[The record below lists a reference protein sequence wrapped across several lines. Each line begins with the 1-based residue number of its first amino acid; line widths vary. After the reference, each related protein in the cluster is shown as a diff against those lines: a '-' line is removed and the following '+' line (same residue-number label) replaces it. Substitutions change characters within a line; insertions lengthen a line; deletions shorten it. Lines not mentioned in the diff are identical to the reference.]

1 MISFPPPRLPKPV
14 HTPAGGVF
22 QPYWM
27 IVGEWSS
34 TGQVSAAEREN
45 VCRRLAAYAQR
56 ELRRALAKAILE
68 TDFHKIPRLLE
79 PTFEPARQIA
89 NKLDLSLHTLDGL
102 VRHTT
107 GLSARE
113 WWDVLRAAEPVVGLL
128 VRLRQEFHDFFAA
141 YVFDD
146 AARPPACRRHPP
158 SLAELQTALR
168 RHRRARASTASARAW
183 HAGFLNT
190 RRLDRAAL
198 LHHRFTA
205 GELELELLEEIH
217 ASWTWNAPARR
228 LVPPAVPLRR
238 EAREGL
244 PEIEGFGRDMDS
256 FLKLRGRA
264 RDEDHLRWRRDSRR
278 QKQDPLEGPD
288 RYRAFKSLDDV
299 RYGEP
304 FCYLEHDPDTGDY
317 LVVHLVRGRKTVEN
331 LGPVLPPEVA
341 ARFSDP
347 DDDDDTTA
355 TDDTAVT
362 EDTENKKEDTDSA
375 DRLLDP
381 QAGSQEP
388 EADGQ
393 PLAATDQ
400 NPTAGSLHPS
410 CRRGATGRSQCD
422 RADPPAT
429 ANHSVQSAT
438 GGQKPSFPSSEFSVA
453 YVASSPPSRTQCTDS
468 AKSARS
474 GNPRPATENEKEP
487 APHSFCKSA
496 SASPPAQPETL
507 NSKPENLCSKPETVP
522 SESQPDENEE
532 PGPATARPC
541 AHAAA
546 GG

>member
-1 MISFPPPRLPKPV
+1 MISFPPPRLPRPV
-14 HTPAGGVF
+14 HTPAAGVF

-27 IVGEWSS
+27 IVGEWSP

-102 VRHTT
+102 VRHAT

-128 VRLRQEFHDFFAA
+128 ARLRQELHDFFAA
-141 YVFDD
+141 CVFDA

-158 SLAELQTALR
+158 ALAELQTALR

-264 RDEDHLRWRRDSRR
+264 RDQDHQRWRRDSRR
-278 QKQDPLEGPD
+278 QKRDPLEGPD

-304 FCYLEHDPDTGDY
+304 FCYLEHDPATGDY
-317 LVVHLVRGRKTVEN
+317 LVVHLVRGHKTVEN
-331 LGPVLPPEVA
+331 LGPVLTPEVA
-341 ARFSDP
+341 ARFSDR
-347 DDDDDTTA
+347 DDVDDPVADAASAAARSSTA
-355 TDDTAVT
+355 SSL
-362 EDTENKKEDTDSA
+362 K
-375 DRLLDP
+375 
-381 QAGSQEP
+381 P
-388 EADGQ
+388 EAHSPKPAVQ
-393 PLAATDQ
+393 PETL
-400 NPTAGSLHPS
+400 NSKPETA
-410 CRRGATGRSQCD
+410 
-422 RADPPAT
+422 
-429 ANHSVQSAT
+429 
-438 GGQKPSFPSSEFSVA
+438 
-453 YVASSPPSRTQCTDS
+453 PSRTPCTDS
-468 AKSARS
+468 AISGRS
-474 GNPRPATENEKEP
+474 GNPLPATENEKEP
-487 APHSFCKSA
+487 APHSFCKSP
-496 SASPPAQPETL
+496 SASPPAQPQTL
-507 NSKPENLCSKPETVP
+507 NSKPETAPFED
-522 SESQPDENEE
+522 QPDETQE
-532 PGPATARPC
+532 PGLPHAPPRATSADRQ
-541 AHAAA
+541 AHAA